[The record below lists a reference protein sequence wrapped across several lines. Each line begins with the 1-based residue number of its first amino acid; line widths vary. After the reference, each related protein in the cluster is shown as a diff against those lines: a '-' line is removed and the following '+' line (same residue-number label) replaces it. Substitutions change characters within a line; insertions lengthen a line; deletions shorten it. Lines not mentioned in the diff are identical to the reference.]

1 MSYISLRLRHIISLG
16 IFALLLSSYLLV
28 PTPSG
33 AQTKRPSLSQ
43 TPVQVPTIGLDLSPF
58 ESRIVGGS
66 NAIAHEFPWQAYL
79 VITTSYGTFSC
90 GGSIIMRQYVL
101 TAAHC
106 VTDDAGDSVAA
117 SQIRVY
123 LGMHDRR
130 YLTTRSQS
138 RTVVSNTVHPS
149 YNVDTYDYDIAVLKL
164 NSPLTINTYVKT
176 IRLAKGNE
184 SNLFL
189 AGNDVTVSGWGTTSY
204 GGSSPNILRKTTVDI
219 ISRSTCNRINSYNG
233 EITPRML
240 CAARTGKDSCQG
252 DSGGP
257 LFLRDGSM
265 FKQVGVVSFGIGCAN
280 PKYPGV
286 YSHLGVLRNWVST
299 KVPALP

>member
-1 MSYISLRLRHIISLG
+1 MNYISLRLRHIISLG
-16 IFALLLSSYLLV
+16 VFALLLSSYLLV

-66 NAIAHEFPWQAYL
+66 NTAPHEFKWQVLLKIYIAPY
-79 VITTSYGTFSC
+79 TYTC
-90 GGSIIMRQYVL
+90 GGSVIKEQYIL

-106 VTDDAGDSVAA
+106 VTDDGVPVAA
-117 SQIRVY
+117 SQITVY
-123 LGMHDRR
+123 AGVHDQRQ
-130 YLTTRSQS
+130 LTTARVQ
-138 RTVVSNTVHPS
+138 RRIGNRLYVHSS
-149 YNVDTYDYDIAVLKL
+149 YNSSTEDYDIAVIKL
-164 NSPLTINTYVKT
+164 NTPLTINTYVKT

-204 GGSSPNILRKTTVDI
+204 GGYASNYLRKTTVDI
-219 ISRSTCNRINSYNG
+219 VGRTTCNRSNSYG
-233 EITPRML
+233 GSITPRML

-265 FKQVGVVSFGIGCAN
+265 FKQVGVVSWGNGCAYAN
-280 PKYPGV
+280 YPGV
-286 YSHLGVLRNWVST
+286 YTHVGVLRNWVST